1 MRGNLLAWSTPVCIN
16 YIVSR
21 YECMPCVVGKVGQS
35 VQSVTT
41 IFEEVRRV
49 LNSLAELI
57 TLVFDISG

>member
-1 MRGNLLAWSTPVCIN
+1 
-16 YIVSR
+16 
-21 YECMPCVVGKVGQS
+21 MPCVVGKVGQS